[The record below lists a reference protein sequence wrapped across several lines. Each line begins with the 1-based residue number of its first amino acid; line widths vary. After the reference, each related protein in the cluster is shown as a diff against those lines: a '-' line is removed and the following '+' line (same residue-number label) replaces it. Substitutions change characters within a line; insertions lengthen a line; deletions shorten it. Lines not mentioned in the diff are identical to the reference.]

1 MRKSEEN
8 PCEERGGDCGICF
21 RDAWTPGSIYR
32 PGEAVP
38 YGGSSYVAIHWN
50 QNDPPPSPNWATI
63 ASKGDAGPRGETGP
77 GGPAGP
83 QGPQGPAGASGAS
96 DVYTTATNQAPNLS
110 TDGVDLASITVP
122 AGAYVLMAT
131 AGLTDFD
138 GDDQN
143 WTLNLRSGDSVIS
156 TSTGRARGDGGGVGV
171 VSGEDWG
178 DNGTVLATYT
188 AAGNTTITLT
198 GFGYR
203 IRVGQVTV
211 VAMKVGTI
219 HAS

>member
-63 ASKGDAGPRGETGP
+63 ASKGDAGP

-96 DVYTTATNQAPNLS
+96 DVYTTATNQAPGLS
-110 TDGVDLASITVP
+110 PDGVDLASIAVP
-122 AGAYVLMAT
+122 AGAYVLIAT

-138 GDDQN
+138 NDDQN
-143 WTLNLRSGDSVIS
+143 WTLNLRSGETVIA
-156 TSTGRARGDGGGVGV
+156 TSTGRAHGDGNDVAVGE
-171 VSGEDWG
+171 SWG

-198 GFGYR
+198 GFGYK
-203 IRVGQVTV
+203 ISTGQVTL